1 MKEITG
7 IVIRVNQFRDNDAM
21 VTVLSNDKIYS
32 FLARGVLKIK
42 SKNASSV
49 NLYNKSRFT
58 LSSTKDGLSLRSGE
72 VISSYENLRTD
83 LDNLAALDFL
93 GEVTNRLVISDD
105 ATMAYLW
112 LEACLDA
119 LNNAHHDPLTVCLI
133 YLGAILRINGS
144 APEVNECVICH
155 EKKPIVAMNYNR
167 GGFICRDCA
176 SGLHEAKTP
185 VGELQILRYIFKV
198 DIAHITHAIFTIKEA
213 KRILKDLAKFI
224 QKEYDVTL
232 KSIQLLDNLK

>member
-7 IVIRVNQFRDNDAM
+7 IVIRVTPFRDNDAM

-32 FLARGVLKIK
+32 FLARGVQKMK

-58 LSSTKDGLSLRSGE
+58 LSNTKDGLTLRSGE
-72 VISSYENLRTD
+72 ILSSYEKVRTD
-83 LDNLAALDFL
+83 LDMLAALDFI
-93 GEVTNRLVISDD
+93 GEVTNRLVIPED
-105 ATMAYLW
+105 ASQVYMW
-112 LEACLDA
+112 LEACLFA
-119 LNNAHHDPLTVCLI
+119 LNDTWHDPMTVCLI
-133 YLGAILRINGS
+133 YLAAVLRINGS

-167 GGFICRDCA
+167 GGFICKDCA
-176 SGLHEAKTP
+176 SSLNEPKTP
-185 VGELQILRYIFKV
+185 VGELKILRYMFKV
-198 DIAHITHAIFTIKEA
+198 DIPHITHAIFTLKEA
-213 KRILKDLAKFI
+213 KSILNDLGKFV

-232 KSIQLLDNLK
+232 KSIQLLNKLN